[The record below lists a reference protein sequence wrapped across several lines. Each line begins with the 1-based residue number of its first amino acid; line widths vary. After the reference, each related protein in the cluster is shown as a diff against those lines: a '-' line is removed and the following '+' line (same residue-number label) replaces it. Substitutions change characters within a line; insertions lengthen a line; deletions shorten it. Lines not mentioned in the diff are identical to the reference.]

1 MAIVRFYMLFFVL
14 GSNCL
19 RQTISVKPDE
29 ATYLTCLTLFSSFFF
44 LIATGA
50 PSRAQINYA
59 SRRPR
64 LFDGCHIFLKGLFDK
79 PYPSKMEL
87 TNLLKSGGATILR
100 REPDPESIPPEEQ
113 RLPYHVEP
121 ESALSKCSHFIIY
134 QEGPKEP
141 ILKYDMSHC
150 KSLPLAWLLECIKN
164 FALIPPFKWWKLIG
178 SKKMKNLLL
187 PFQNCQNDGATRRI
201 WVRFWSGWRKLWRL
215 YGWRRSNGNIFLSI
229 FVCYFFHIV
238 FVFISL
244 SYILI
249 L

>member
-1 MAIVRFYMLFFVL
+1 MLFFVL

-29 ATYLTCLTLFSSFFF
+29 ATYLTCLTLFFIFFF

-164 FALIPPFKWWKLIG
+164 FALIPPFK
-178 SKKMKNLLL
+178 
-187 PFQNCQNDGATRRI
+187 
-201 WVRFWSGWRKLWRL
+201 
-215 YGWRRSNGNIFLSI
+215 
-229 FVCYFFHIV
+229 
-238 FVFISL
+238 
-244 SYILI
+244 
-249 L
+249 

>member
-1 MAIVRFYMLFFVL
+1 MAIVRFFTIFFVL
-14 GSNCL
+14 DSNCL
-19 RQTISVKPDE
+19 RQTISVKSDDLPD
-29 ATYLTCLTLFSSFFF
+29 SFFIYF
-44 LIATGA
+44 FPFTTGA
-50 PSRAQINYA
+50 PSRAQINYV

-134 QEGPKEP
+134 QEGAKEP

-164 FALIPPFKWWKLIG
+164 FALIRPFK
-178 SKKMKNLLL
+178 
-187 PFQNCQNDGATRRI
+187 
-201 WVRFWSGWRKLWRL
+201 
-215 YGWRRSNGNIFLSI
+215 
-229 FVCYFFHIV
+229 
-238 FVFISL
+238 
-244 SYILI
+244 
-249 L
+249 